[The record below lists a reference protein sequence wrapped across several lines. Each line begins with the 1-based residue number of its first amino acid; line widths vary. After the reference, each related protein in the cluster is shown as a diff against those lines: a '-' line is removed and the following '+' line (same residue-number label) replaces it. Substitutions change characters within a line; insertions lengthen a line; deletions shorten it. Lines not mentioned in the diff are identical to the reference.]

1 MTSARQDLLAAE
13 ANDRQATVE
22 LGRLIHD
29 DSPQS
34 LVVVETG
41 IDEPLRWIASPHT
54 QRYLDNPAK
63 WQVFREFILSQA
75 HEHSPEIKRADE
87 LVAGQQREVTSA
99 RRAFFIPDLAA
110 VGIASDQFSRGG
122 AGSGRSPATPSNT
135 AWFVGIQATLPIF
148 SGGALEA
155 RLSENRH
162 QLRQLD
168 AQRDATVDAVNA
180 RAQSVLA
187 RIPSSYPAIAL
198 SHEAAAAA
206 HDNYAKVADAYA
218 RGVVSI
224 TDLISAQDAALN
236 TELSQAQATFTF
248 LIDFADT
255 LRVSNSFDVLL
266 DPKTREPWYKAVDA
280 WFSTHGMPIATH

>member
-1 MTSARQDLLAAE
+1 
-13 ANDRQATVE
+13 
-22 LGRLIHD
+22 
-29 DSPQS
+29 
-34 LVVVETG
+34 
-41 IDEPLRWIASPHT
+41 
-54 QRYLDNPAK
+54 
-63 WQVFREFILSQA
+63 
-75 HEHSPEIKRADE
+75 
-87 LVAGQQREVTSA
+87 
-99 RRAFFIPDLAA
+99 
-110 VGIASDQFSRGG
+110 
-122 AGSGRSPATPSNT
+122 
-135 AWFVGIQATLPIF
+135 
-148 SGGALEA
+148 
-155 RLSENRH
+155 
-162 QLRQLD
+162 
-168 AQRDATVDAVNA
+168 VDAVNA

-266 DPKTREPWYKAVDA
+266 DPQTREPWYKAVDA